1 MALSMPF
8 RIAAVYIMQA
18 LCINPIA
25 WAITTVMQVLHA
37 LLQGWIRRRINRV
50 IVRKNQAADL
60 RLKCVEEAIDE
71 MKITKFLGQEE
82 IREARLSAC
91 RAREGRLDG
100 LVVILNQKIE
110 SPQRRNEDFVP
121 PFSKKLR

>member
-8 RIAAVYIMQA
+8 RIAAVCIMQA

-100 LVVILNQKIE
+100 LVVEN
-110 SPQRRNEDFVP
+110 V
-121 PFSKKLR
+121 